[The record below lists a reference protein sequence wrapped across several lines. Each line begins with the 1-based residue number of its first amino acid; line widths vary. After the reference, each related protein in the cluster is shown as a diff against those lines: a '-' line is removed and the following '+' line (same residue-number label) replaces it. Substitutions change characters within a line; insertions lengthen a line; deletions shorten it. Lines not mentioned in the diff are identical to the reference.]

1 MFGEFA
7 EKTLKKTLKQMDMK
21 KLKIL
26 KNVSFFIDAE
36 GSAVHLGTGTY
47 GSVFVGMHK
56 GKRVAVKVI
65 ILV

>member
-1 MFGEFA
+1 MA
-7 EKTLKKTLKQMDMK
+7 RKTLKKTNKKTLREM

-26 KNVSFFIDAE
+26 KEVSFFEDAE
-36 GSAVHLGTGTY
+36 GRAIYLGAGTY